1 MKKNDLAIIIMI
13 ASTSAILT
21 YVVATQFVSKITQQS
36 TTVLTIEKI
45 DSELVEPDATIFNK
59 EAINPAVQVNI
70 DKSSGQ

>member
-45 DSELVEPDATIFNK
+45 DSDLVEPDATIFNK